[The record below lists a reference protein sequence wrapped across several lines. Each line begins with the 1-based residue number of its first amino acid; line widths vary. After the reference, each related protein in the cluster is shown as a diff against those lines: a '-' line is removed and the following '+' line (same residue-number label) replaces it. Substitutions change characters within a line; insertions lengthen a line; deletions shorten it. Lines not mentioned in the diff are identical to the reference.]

1 MRRREFLIGVGASVC
16 PLRPAIAQANRIRQV
31 GVLMGSLKDD
41 PEEQTEFT
49 AFRDRLASLGWR
61 EDINIRFDP
70 VWGGTADELRA
81 GAANLVRS
89 APDLI
94 LVKATQGVSA
104 LLRETQSIPVVFVDV
119 GDPVESGF
127 VASLARPG

>member
-16 PLRPAIAQANRIRQV
+16 PLRPAIAQPNRIPQV
-31 GVLMGSLKDD
+31 GVLMGSSKDD
-41 PEEQTEFT
+41 AEAQTEFT

-61 EDINIRFDP
+61 EDTNIRIEP
-70 VWGGTADELRA
+70 VWGGSADDLRA

-94 LVKATQGVSA
+94 LVKAT
-104 LLRETQSIPVVFVDV
+104 
-119 GDPVESGF
+119 
-127 VASLARPG
+127 PG

>member
-61 EDINIRFDP
+61 EVINIRFDP
-70 VWGGTADELRA
+70 VWGGSADELTFWGREPSSLCSRSHPSEGYA
-81 GAANLVRS
+81 GQPCSERHS
-89 APDLI
+89 RFP
-94 LVKATQGVSA
+94 SC
-104 LLRETQSIPVVFVDV
+104 S
-119 GDPVESGF
+119 
-127 VASLARPG
+127 